1 MSMGTGVVLFVVG
14 AILTFALNLDVDWID
29 LNLVGY
35 ILMVAGVI
43 TFVVGLILFTRNRST
58 SSTTTTTTPPTDDR
72 L

>member
-1 MSMGTGVVLFVVG
+1 MFVVG